1 MFLESRKK
9 QYLAVALA
17 ALAAA
22 TMWFYVR
29 KIVQPIQVAEAESLG
44 GPRGNLSDLYPRW
57 LGAREL
63 LLRGRNPYSHDVTLE
78 IQRGYYGRELDPGR
92 PNEPKDQA
100 RFVYPLYVVFLL
112 EPFVRMNFSE
122 VQVGAFWCLGLL
134 GLLSVPFWEQVL
146 EVRSSFAN
154 SLTAI
159 LLLLATYPFIQAVSL
174 QQPVLLVLFFLAA
187 SFFAR
192 SRGWL
197 FFSGAL
203 MAIATIK
210 PQAVIYAVFL
220 MLIWVS
226 WNWKERQRWFW
237 GFTSTMGVLLA
248 ASELLLPGWLPQFY
262 EGLRAYQGYLANT
275 AFLDLFLTSRWAWVG
290 RMLISV
296 AVVWAAWTSRA
307 EPLASVASRRAI
319 CLSLVAA
326 VCNSP
331 NFGTYNQVLL
341 VPGFLLVV
349 EQSTV
354 LRQAKW
360 LLRWLSGLIVLLALW
375 PWVTCAALIIVKFV
389 FHADV
394 FIRHTLQLPSFGIL
408 QLPLVT
414 LALLLVLP
422 TERHSAGRSLAAVP
436 RGVSCVLS
444 F

>member
-1 MFLESRKK
+1 MFSASPKK
-9 QYLAVALA
+9 RYLAVALA
-17 ALAAA
+17 ALASAS
-22 TMWFYVR
+22 MWFYVK
-29 KIVQPIQVAEAESLG
+29 KILIPYQVMDAAQVG
-44 GPRGNLSDLYPRW
+44 RPRGLLSDLYPRW

-78 IQRGYYGRELDPGR
+78 IQRGYYGRELDPAR
-92 PNEPKDQA
+92 PNDPKDQA
-100 RFVYPLYVVFLL
+100 RFAYPLYVVFLL
-112 EPFVRMNFSE
+112 APFVRMNFLE
-122 VQVGAFWCLGLL
+122 VQVAAFWCLGFFGLASVLL
-134 GLLSVPFWEQVL
+134 WEQVL
-146 EVRSSFAN
+146 KVRFAFAN

-174 QQPVLLVLFFLAA
+174 QQPVLLVLLFLAA

-192 SRGWL
+192 SRGW
-197 FFSGAL
+197 FFSSGAL

-210 PQAVIYAVFL
+210 PQTVIYAVLL

-262 EGLRAYQGYLANT
+262 EALRAYQGYLANT
-275 AFLDLFLTSRWAWVG
+275 AFLDLFLTSRWAWLG

-296 AVVWAAWTSRA
+296 AVVWAAWTSR
-307 EPLASVASRRAI
+307 EQPLASVASRRAI

-326 VCNSP
+326 ICNSP
-331 NFGTYNQVLL
+331 NLGTYNQVLL

-349 EQSTV
+349 EERSV
-354 LRQAKW
+354 LRQAKG
-360 LLRWLSGLIVLLALW
+360 LLRYLSGLVVVLALW
-375 PWVTCAALIIVKFV
+375 PWVTCAALIILKFV

-394 FIRHTLQLPSFGIL
+394 FVQHTLQLPSFGIL

-422 TERHSAGRSLAAVP
+422 TERHSAGRSLATVP
-436 RGVSCVLS
+436 RGVSCILS
-444 F
+444 L